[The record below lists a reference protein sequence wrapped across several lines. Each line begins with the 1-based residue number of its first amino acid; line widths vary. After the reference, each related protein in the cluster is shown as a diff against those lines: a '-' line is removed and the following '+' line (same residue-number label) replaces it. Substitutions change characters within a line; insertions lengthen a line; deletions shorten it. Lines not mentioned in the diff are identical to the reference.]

1 MFIAELAELDAAGA
15 GHYDLSSLR
24 TGMMAGSPCPVEVM
38 KQVMDRM
45 GMTEVTI
52 GYGMTET
59 SPISTQ
65 TRTDDSLD
73 RRVSTVGRVHPHVE
87 IKIVDPET
95 GDDGAARRA
104 RRVLHARLLGDARL
118 LGPAGQDG
126 RSHRRRR
133 AGCTPATWP

>member
-1 MFIAELAELDAAGA
+1 MFIAELAELDAVGD
-15 GHYDLSSLR
+15 GHYDLSLAAHR
-24 TGMMAGSPCPVEVM
+24 HDGRLPCPVAVM

-45 GMTEVTI
+45 GMIEVTI

-65 TRTDDSLD
+65 TRTDDTLD

-87 IKIVDPET
+87 IKIVDPGTGET
-95 GDDGAARRA
+95 VPHGMPGEFCTRGYSVMRGYWDALARRP
-104 RRVLHARLLGDARL
+104 RRST
-118 LGPAGQDG
+118 PT
-126 RSHRRRR
+126 